1 MATHLSFWVA
11 YLVSQSPSLSACL
24 QGDDSRDESFAQNRA
39 ERGLMEVPQ
48 NTVKVGL
55 VAPVSCRS
63 VFRIWRTNASRLV
76 AGPGMGS
83 VLVVSGVMAL
93 IPRPCQR

>member
-1 MATHLSFWVA
+1 M
-11 YLVSQSPSLSACL
+11 VSQSPSLSACL

-63 VFRIWRTNASRLV
+63 VFRIWRANVSRL
-76 AGPGMGS
+76 AAEQ
-83 VLVVSGVMAL
+83 VLGWAQFWWLVE
-93 IPRPCQR
+93 